1 LVLVLEYLCDKAPR
15 PPTGLSAFEV
25 MQGYALASNM
35 DKLLAPFTVPL
46 GLAETDVA
54 ARLFANFRDLYGI
67 FNRMTGH
74 VAMAKQI
81 EINRKRHVRVFDKG
95 EIVFRKLPAPARP
108 GKHL

>member
-1 LVLVLEYLCDKAPR
+1 MESLCDTAPR
-15 PPTGLSAFEV
+15 PPTKLSAFDV
-25 MQGYALASNM
+25 TQGYALASNM
-35 DKLLAPFTVPL
+35 DRRLAPFTVPL

-54 ARLFANFRDLYGI
+54 ARLFATFREFYEI

-95 EIVFRKLPAPARP
+95 EIVFKLPAPARP